1 MHFLS
6 VNAASLLPVFHNTN
20 YIILAP
26 TGVIEAQMASVPMKN
41 VIQLKQDLITHY
53 HNYCQDYA
61 FIVMYMAIHSML
73 EQTLT

>member
-1 MHFLS
+1 MSMLH
-6 VNAASLLPVFHNTN
+6 ASLLPVFHNTN

-41 VIQLKQDLITHY
+41 VIQLKQDLTSRY

-61 FIVMYMAIHSML
+61 FIAMYMAIHSML
-73 EQTLT
+73 ERTLT